1 MVKIHFEN
9 LGNIAKGDVEINN
22 LTIFAGSNNTGKTYV
37 AYTLYSLF
45 DKKFQYHLEELNP
58 IIENIYKDG
67 FYELDL
73 KTFFDSYYQKM
84 KQELEVAFS
93 KSLSLVF
100 SANENEFEKTQIQF
114 ELNETDIKKELLKT
128 AHRSNINLGKEGKIV
143 FNAIKE
149 EDSFILKL
157 ILLDDTIPKELIND
171 KLKAVLNRFIFNR
184 LFSNSFLLPA
194 ERTGLNLFYKELSS
208 KRTAIFHHKIIKS
221 EIQTQE
227 LIKDLIVSRYSQP
240 IADYIDFLNNS
251 FELKKINSDF
261 KDLAIE
267 IQKNILN
274 GKYIVETDGIY
285 FIPHKIH
292 SKTDNFNQ
300 KISLH
305 LSSSTVK
312 TFFSLVFYLEHLAKK
327 GETLIIDE
335 PELNLHPE
343 NQRKIAIILVMI
355 ANRGIK
361 VIVSTHSDYFV
372 REINNLIM
380 LKAEFQSK
388 TEIMRNYGYSENMLI
403 SDKKV
408 SAYLFDDNGIKL
420 MEMDDKEG
428 IIANTFDKVINNLN
442 SASDDIYYQKEADL
456 ENAKSNH

>member
-45 DKKFQYHLEELNP
+45 DKNFQVHLEELNP
-58 IIENIYKDG
+58 IIENIYKNG

-73 KTFFDSYYQKM
+73 NTFFENYYQKM

-93 KSLSLVF
+93 KSLSLIF
-100 SANENEFEKTQIQF
+100 SANENEFENAQIQF
-114 ELNETDIKKELLKT
+114 ELNETELKKDLLKT
-128 AHRSNINLGKEGKIV
+128 AHRSNINLGKKGKIV
-143 FNAIKE
+143 FNVLKD

-184 LFSNSFLLPA
+184 LFSNAFLLPA

-208 KRTAIFHHKIIKS
+208 KRTAIFHHKIT
-221 EIQTQE
+221 EIDTQE

-251 FELKKINSDF
+251 FELKKLNSDF

-274 GKYIVETDGIY
+274 GEYIVETDGIY
-285 FIPHKIH
+285 FIPDKIH
-292 SKTDNFNQ
+292 SKTDKLNQ

-388 TEIMRNYGYSENMLI
+388 TEIMQNYGYSENMLI

-408 SAYLFDDNGIKL
+408 RAYLFDDNGIKL
-420 MEMDDKEG
+420 MEMDNKEG

-442 SASDDIYYQKEADL
+442 SVSDDIYYQKEAD
-456 ENAKSNH
+456 NAKSNH

>member
-22 LTIFAGSNNTGKTYV
+22 FTIFAGSNNTGKTYV

-45 DKKFQYHLEELNP
+45 DKNFQYHLEELNP
-58 IIENIYKDG
+58 IIEKIYKDG

-73 KTFFDSYYQKM
+73 NTFFESYYQKM
-84 KQELEVAFS
+84 KQKLEIAFS
-93 KSLSLVF
+93 KNLSLVF
-100 SANENEFEKTQIQF
+100 SANEYEFEKAQIQF
-114 ELNETDIKKELLKT
+114 ELNETSIKKELLKT
-128 AHRSNINLGKEGKIV
+128 AHRSNINLGKKGKIV

-157 ILLDDTIPKELIND
+157 ILLDNTIPKELIND
-171 KLKAVLNRFIFNR
+171 KLKAVLNRFIFNH
-184 LFSNSFLLPA
+184 LFSNAFLLPA

-208 KRTAIFHHKIIKS
+208 KRTAIFHNIIKS
-221 EIQTQE
+221 ETHTLE
-227 LIKDLIVSRYSQP
+227 LIKDLIISRYSQP

-251 FELKKINSDF
+251 LELKKLNSDF

-285 FIPHKIH
+285 FIPYKIH
-292 SKTDNFNQ
+292 SSNTDHFNQ

-312 TFFSLVFYLEHLAKK
+312 TFFSLVFYLEHLAKE

-335 PELNLHPE
+335 PELNLHPD

-361 VIVSTHSDYFV
+361 VIVSTHSDYFI

-380 LKAEFQSK
+380 LKNEFPSK
-388 TEIMRNYGYSENMLI
+388 NEIMQNYGYSENMLI
-403 SDKKV
+403 SDKQV
-408 SAYLFDDNGIKL
+408 NAYLFENNSIKL
-420 MEMDDKEG
+420 MEMDNKEG
-428 IIANTFDKVINNLN
+428 IIAKTFDDVINSLN
-442 SASDDIYYQKEADL
+442 SSSDDIYYQSK
-456 ENAKSNH
+456 

>member
-45 DKKFQYHLEELNP
+45 DKTFQVHLEELNP
-58 IIENIYKDG
+58 IIEKIYKDG

-73 KTFFDSYYQKM
+73 NNFFENYYQKM

-100 SANENEFEKTQIQF
+100 SANENEFEKAQIQF
-114 ELNETDIKKELLKT
+114 ELNETELKKDLLKT
-128 AHRSNINLGKEGKIV
+128 AHRSNINLGKKGKIV

-157 ILLDDTIPKELIND
+157 ILLDNTIPKELIND
-171 KLKAVLNRFIFNR
+171 KLEAVLNHFIFNR
-184 LFSNSFLLPA
+184 LFSNAFLLPA

-208 KRTAIFHHKIIKS
+208 KRTAIFHHKIT
-221 EIQTQE
+221 EIHTQE

-251 FELKKINSDF
+251 FELKKLNSDF
-261 KDLAIE
+261 QDLAIE

-285 FIPHKIH
+285 FIPDKIH

-388 TEIMRNYGYSENMLI
+388 TEIMQNYGYSENMLI

-420 MEMDDKEG
+420 MEMDNKEG
-428 IIANTFDKVINNLN
+428 IIANTFDNVINNLN
-442 SASDDIYYQKEADL
+442 SVSDDIYYQKEAD
-456 ENAKSNH
+456 NAKYNH